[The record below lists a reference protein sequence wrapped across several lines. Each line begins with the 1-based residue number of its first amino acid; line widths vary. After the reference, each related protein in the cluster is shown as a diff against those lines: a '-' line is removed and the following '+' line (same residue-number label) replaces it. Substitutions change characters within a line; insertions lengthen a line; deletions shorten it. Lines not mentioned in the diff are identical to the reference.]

1 MSIAIVSIP
10 VSIAVVFDMIV
21 ALTQITP
28 LSDHS
33 DYRTRCIVY
42 EKTAS
47 ARLKGMA
54 TDSLMLSQRRLAT
67 KQSAFWRERK
77 GISIG
82 TSSPATH

>member
-10 VSIAVVFDMIV
+10 VSTAVVFDMIV
-21 ALTQITP
+21 ALSQMTL
-28 LSDHS
+28 LSNHS

-42 EKTAS
+42 KKSAS

-54 TDSLMLSQRRLAT
+54 IDSLMFSQRRPAT
-67 KQSAFWRERK
+67 KETAFWRERK